1 MLQSIAASSAH
12 HGHLRSSQG
21 SKPRKLNR
29 PPFEWRTNHLLYYP
43 FLWVIR
49 ATFMFQWV
57 RLAFVHN
64 VQALNSCSLV
74 VFLSCEKTR
83 VFLWASVRLD
93 FTELFTFRFCIRDLK
108 TPGKSV
114 NFDLPNCFLP
124 LEGVTNGILP
134 IQPKNHVFHRN
145 LWVCIGHV
153 WRHGWCRLAEYR
165 VFIDQ
170 VTPFI
175 GLL

>member
-12 HGHLRSSQG
+12 HGNLRSSQW

-43 FLWVIR
+43 FLWVIPSNLYVPVSSAGLR
-49 ATFMFQWV
+49 SWCT
-57 RLAFVHN
+57 
-64 VQALNSCSLV
+64 SLEQLFSNCHV
-74 VFLSCEKTR
+74 KKTR

-124 LEGVTNGILP
+124 LEGVANGILP
-134 IQPKNHVFHRN
+134 IQSKNHVFHRN

-153 WRHGWCRLAEYR
+153 WRHGWCHLAEYR

-170 VTPFI
+170 ATPFI
-175 GLL
+175 GLI